1 MALLEHGVNHA
12 GVQRDPTYNVHT
24 TPHHHAAHQYSILNF
39 FGTKQI
45 RNDYF
50 LCKKSQGIFKQDYKR
65 SWQSTTT
72 LASDN
77 QELFTFL
84 NS

>member
-1 MALLEHGVNHA
+1 MAE
-12 GVQRDPTYNVHT
+12 VQRDPTYNVR
-24 TPHHHAAHQYSILNF
+24 TPHRTTAHQYSILNF

-65 SWQSTTT
+65 RWQSTTT
-72 LASDN
+72 LASDSIKN
-77 QELFTFL
+77 HLHFLIAESKLEL
-84 NS
+84 